1 MSDHKD
7 LLKKIELFEKV
18 AMYGNRGSFLK
29 SIAEDI
35 APDHDFGSLRPSNDE
50 AIIEAAKATHEGI
63 GDWIASAGESQKDIP
78 QGIKGLPASLA
89 GASDAIRAF
98 VNRPPVIIDINT
110 LKSLYGTA
118 RKLAAID
125 TIKDM
130 SPQGKQAWSSLVFP
144 HATSLVNLTQKQ
156 IQYLAWY
163 SKNYSPKE
171 EVATNS
177 PNVNAPN
184 TQSTP
189 AKPGSLGDPETVKTL
204 QIFLNKAF
212 RNDIITGKLG
222 PIGEDSKWGTET
234 QGRLNLWAKRNGVSP
249 ADAQALAAIALQ
261 TNNRAV

>member
-18 AMYGNRGSFLK
+18 AMYGDRGSFLK
-29 SIAEDI
+29 SLAQGIAS
-35 APDHDFGSLRPSNDE
+35 DHEFGSLRPSNDE

-98 VNRPPVIIDINT
+98 VNRPPVSLDIDT

-130 SPQGKQAWSSLVFP
+130 SPQGKQAWSSLVLP
-144 HATSLVNLTQKQ
+144 HATNLVDLIQKQ
-156 IQYLAWY
+156 VQYLAWY
-163 SKNYSPKE
+163 KKNYSPKE
-171 EVATNS
+171 ESATNTT
-177 PNVNAPN
+177 NAPN
-184 TQSTP
+184 TPATP
-189 AKPGSLGDPETVKTL
+189 TKGTLGDPATVETL
-204 QIFLNKAF
+204 QIFLNNAF
-212 RNDIITGKLG
+212 RSDIIAGKKS
-222 PIGEDSKWGTET
+222 PIRQDGKFGEET
-234 QGRLNLWAKRNGVSP
+234 QNALTEWAQRNNVSA
-249 ADAQALAAIALQ
+249 ADAQSLADIALQ